1 MARSSAGG
9 KRPSPTDL
17 AAGGA
22 ESARE
27 LPPRG
32 RLWLNDESCVRL
44 RPQRA
49 DHVWS
54 YDFVAALTH
63 DGRMLKILTLIDEY
77 TRECMALRVGRRL
90 VSYEVIETL
99 ADVMQQRAIPQH
111 LRSDNGPEF
120 IAQELRRWLGAVGS
134 APL

>member
-22 ESARE
+22 ESARK

-32 RLWLNDESCVRL
+32 RLWLNDESCVTL
-44 RPQRA
+44 RPQWA

-63 DGRMLKILTLIDEY
+63 EGRMLKILTLIDEY

-111 LRSDNGPEF
+111 LRSDNGPESSPKSCV
-120 IAQELRRWLGAVGS
+120 AD
-134 APL
+134 